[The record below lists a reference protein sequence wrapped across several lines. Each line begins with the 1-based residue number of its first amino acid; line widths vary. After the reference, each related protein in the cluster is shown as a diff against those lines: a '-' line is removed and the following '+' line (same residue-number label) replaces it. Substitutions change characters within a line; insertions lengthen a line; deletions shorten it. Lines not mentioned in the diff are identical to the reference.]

1 MRRAIVPEPIS
12 PLSEINITP
21 LIDVL
26 LVLLV
31 MFIITIPIQAH
42 EVKFDLPQPT
52 NTRLPPPD
60 RTTNLLII
68 RADGSLQWDGVTI
81 SRSQVAQELAM
92 TRQISPSPELHLQPD
107 ADARHGDV
115 DEVLAIIKRE
125 QISSFGFI
133 GNEKYL
139 NVF

>member
-1 MRRAIVPEPIS
+1 MHRAIVPEAIS
-12 PLSEINITP
+12 PVSEINITP

-31 MFIITIPIQAH
+31 MFIITIPIQTH
-42 EVKFDLPQPT
+42 DVRFDLPQPT
-52 NTRLPPPD
+52 RTRLPPFD
-60 RTTNLLII
+60 RTSNLLII
-68 RADGSLQWDGVTI
+68 KADGSLRWNGVTI
-81 SRSQVAQELAM
+81 TRSEVAQELAM
-92 TRQISPSPELHLQPD
+92 TRQISPAPELHLQPD
-107 ADARHGDV
+107 GDARHGDV

-133 GNEKYL
+133 GNEKYR